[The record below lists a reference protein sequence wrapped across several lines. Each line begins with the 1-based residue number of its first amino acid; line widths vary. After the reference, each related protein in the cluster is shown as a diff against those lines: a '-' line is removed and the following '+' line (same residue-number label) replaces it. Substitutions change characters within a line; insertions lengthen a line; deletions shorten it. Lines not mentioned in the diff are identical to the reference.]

1 MAEKTINRRTAYL
14 QPRYSVGESEDG
26 KIQIVVE
33 MPGVR
38 KENLEVRMENNE
50 LRILGR
56 RDLPLDAKYV
66 LKERRPGDYLQ
77 SFTLD
82 ETVDQARVDAAI
94 QNGVLTLTLELKE
107 QVKPR
112 TIRVRSE

>member
-1 MAEKTINRRTAYL
+1 MAEKNITRSAAYL
-14 QPRYSVGESEDG
+14 QPRYSVGESKEG
-26 KIQIVVE
+26 RIQLVVE

-38 KENLEVRMENNE
+38 RENLEIKMENNE

-56 RDLPLDAKYV
+56 RDAPLEAKYI
-66 LKERRPGDYLQ
+66 LRERRPGDYLQ

-82 ETVDQARVDAAI
+82 ETVDQSRVDATM

-112 TIRVRSE
+112 TIKVRSE

>member
-1 MAEKTINRRTAYL
+1 MAEKTVSRRPTYL
-14 QPRYSVGESEDG
+14 QPRYSVGEARDG
-26 KIQIVVE
+26 KIRIVVE

-56 RDLPLDAKYV
+56 RDPALEAKYV
-66 LKERRPGDYLQ
+66 LRERRPGDYLQ

-82 ETVDQARVDAAI
+82 ETVDQSRVDAAI
-94 QNGVLTLTLELKE
+94 QNGVLTVTLELKD

-112 TIRVRSE
+112 TIKVRSE